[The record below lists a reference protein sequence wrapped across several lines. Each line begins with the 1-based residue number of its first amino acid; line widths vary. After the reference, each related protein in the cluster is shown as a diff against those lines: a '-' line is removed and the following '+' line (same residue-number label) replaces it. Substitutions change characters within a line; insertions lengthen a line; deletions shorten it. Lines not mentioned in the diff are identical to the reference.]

1 MDSFKLCDIFSL
13 YHYLTGSITESI
25 TIVFSQAAISV
36 IISNLLICVCSFDLS
51 CPILEKENF
60 IEILYIVLSCLVL
73 LNSVYWCG
81 FFFKTLFESL
91 SDKKKSVNRC

>member
-36 IISNLLICVCSFDLS
+36 NISNLLICVCSFDLS

-60 IEILYIVLSCLVL
+60 IEIFYIVLSCLVL

-81 FFFKTLFESL
+81 FFKPCL
-91 SDKKKSVNRC
+91 NRCLTKRNL